1 MSTKKKTTSKKPKSS
16 VPTGK
21 RYDLDL
27 ILGPRTMGRYGGV
40 GDELDQ
46 VLRDARKMQADKI
59 KSMQVEKI
67 GLEIQKDLGR
77 LRKEVDAGIGGV
89 TGVSPQELADVTQ
102 VISQLP
108 EEQRPIAIQALSAFR
123 QQSGTPMGT
132 MAPMLMLS
140 MLQQKPQ
147 TDITQLVGALKG
159 LNDIQQ
165 GSKPNWGGMDSVFT
179 VAKMLGDAKDTA
191 YQTQM
196 QMMRKE
202 LEDVKPYD
210 PVAYTKSL
218 MDVATGLGFKP
229 GTGEVNVELEKIKM
243 EHTNMLQKSSQEFQL
258 LLKKMDRDDNRMES
272 LITVLQRPLEALAVA
287 GSSRMTGAR
296 AGGVQ
301 QVSCP
306 QPECGYS
313 PIWISDDAPALC
325 PQCGVQVVTEA
336 YQQKLLAKQQ
346 AEAQQPQEQ
355 QPNPQEERRPP
366 ARGHVQV

>member
-1 MSTKKKTTSKKPKSS
+1 MSKTTKKPRSS
-16 VPTGK
+16 VPT
-21 RYDLDL
+21 RRDYDLDA
-27 ILGPRTMGRYGGV
+27 IIGPRRGGFGSG

-59 KSMQVEKI
+59 KSLQVEKI
-67 GLEIQKDLGR
+67 GLEIQKDVDR
-77 LRKEVDAGIGGV
+77 LRKEVGTEIGSIKGV
-89 TGVSPQELADVTQ
+89 TAEELANVTQ

-108 EEQRPIAIQALSAFR
+108 QEQRPIAIQALSAFR
-123 QQSGTPMGT
+123 QQSGTAMGT

-140 MLQQKPQ
+140 MLQQKPA
-147 TDITQLVGALKG
+147 TDIKQLVGALKG

-165 GSKPNWGGMDSVFT
+165 GSKPNWGSMDSVFT
-179 VAKMLGDAKDTA
+179 VAKMLGEAKDAA
-191 YQTQM
+191 YQTQI

-202 LEDVKPYD
+202 IEEIKPYD
-210 PVAYTKSL
+210 PLAYTKGL

-229 GTGEVNVELEKIKM
+229 GTGEVNVDLEKIKM
-243 EHTNMLQKSSQEFQL
+243 DHTNMLQKSSQEFQL
-258 LLKKMDRDDNRMES
+258 LLRKMDRDDKRMES

-313 PIWISDDAPALC
+313 PIWISDDAPAIC
-325 PQCGVQVVTEA
+325 PQCKVQVVTQA
-336 YQQKLLAKQQ
+336 YEQKILAQQQ
-346 AEAQQPQEQ
+346 AQAAPQEQ
-355 QPNPQEERRPP
+355 PVQPQEERRPP
-366 ARGHVQV
+366 SRGHVQV